1 MRKTPVITT
10 SALALLAVVAFAGPA
25 SANGGYAQAIGG
37 VTTVCGAAA
46 GEHLTISDATYA
58 ADPEL
63 SRDFAAAAA
72 KQAPSKPAQATA
84 LRAQTVRNTAAGVS
98 TGVVRDGATAT
109 YQAVADSSGCTV
121 VPASGGARD
130 TITVRTAGGKTA
142 SVTYNARATYS
153 KAAGIGMRDD
163 GVVAVG
169 ADAPARVHTAKTILS
184 ASLDNLIVLH

>member
-1 MRKTPVITT
+1 MRKTPVIIT

-37 VTTVCGAAA
+37 VTSVCGAAG
-46 GEHLTISDATYA
+46 GETVTVSDTTYA

-72 KQAPSKPAQATA
+72 KQARTKPAQAAA
-84 LRAQTVRNTAAGVS
+84 LRQQSALNTSAGVP

-109 YQAVADSSGCTV
+109 YQAVADSSGCAV
-121 VPASGGARD
+121 VPASGSTRD
-130 TITVRTAGGKTA
+130 TITVRTAGGKNA
-142 SVTYNARATYS
+142 SVVYDARGTYS
-153 KAAGIGMRDD
+153 KSAGIGMVDD